1 MWVVWVVCTGAE
13 RRSIHMGGIY
23 GDKPSTLERFKANF
37 QRLDDNVRAR
47 LVLENDEVSAAS
59 RLGVTP

>member
-1 MWVVWVVCTGAE
+1 
-13 RRSIHMGGIY
+13 MGGIY

-47 LVLENDEVSAAS
+47 VVLENDEVSAATDFGAPPDTADLLQ
-59 RLGVTP
+59 RR